1 LLRLKRRDRASS
13 VSTKAKDSSR
23 RMQCVST
30 LGRPMFL
37 PTTKDEMQ
45 KLGWQQ
51 CDVILVTGDAYIDSP
66 YVGAAVIGHV
76 LLDAGY
82 KVGIIAQPHM
92 IADSGLRIAESTKT
106 NAECGM
112 RIADPKRDGN
122 SEIRNPKSEIAG
134 QNNNSISRLGE
145 PRLFWGVTG
154 GCVDS
159 MVSNFTALKK
169 PRRSDDFTPGGQNTK
184 RPNRAVIAYS
194 NLIKQHFKNT
204 KPIVLGGIEASLR
217 RMAHYDYWQD
227 GVRKSILFD
236 AKADYLVY
244 GMGERAVVELAK
256 ALEDR
261 VKGVGRKAEGADEKS
276 GIRGPESGIKDESQI
291 QNPSAFAE
299 ASADKNSKIQNIKGL
314 CYISKDIPPGYI
326 ELPSYEETIRDK
338 AKFIEAFKLFY
349 NNNDPGT
356 AKGLAQK
363 QDMRYLIQNPPADNL
378 QSEELDKVY
387 ELPYEYEAHP
397 YYKKMGDIKAL
408 ETIKFSITSH
418 RGCFGECNF
427 CAITTHQGRVVT
439 SRSEESI
446 IREAERITKLRG
458 FKGYIY
464 DVGGP
469 TANMYGMGCVKI
481 KNGHCSG
488 KMCIFPEVCK
498 NLNNDHERQI
508 KLLMKISSLKGV
520 KKVFIGSGIR
530 HDMVIADKKHGDDY
544 LRQIVEHN
552 VSGQIKL
559 APEHSEGNVLK
570 HMRKPGMDSLK
581 EFKGRYYI
589 INKEKGSKQF
599 LTYYLIAAHPGCTE
613 QDMGKLKEFIRREL
627 KAHPEQVQIFTPT
640 PGTWSGVM
648 YYTETDPWTGEKVF
662 VEKTHKGKE
671 RQKEI
676 IKPQGRGHLPC
687 PNENEL

>member
-1 LLRLKRRDRASS
+1 
-13 VSTKAKDSSR
+13 
-23 RMQCVST
+23 
-30 LGRPMFL
+30 MFL
-37 PTTKDEMQ
+37 PTTRDEMQ

-66 YVGAAVIGHV
+66 YVGAAVVGHV
-76 LLDAGY
+76 LMDAGY
-82 KVGIIAQPHM
+82 KVGIIAQP
-92 IADSGLRIAESTKT
+92 
-106 NAECGM
+106 
-112 RIADPKRDGN
+112 
-122 SEIRNPKSEIAG
+122 
-134 QNNNSISRLGE
+134 SITSAQDITRLGE

-194 NLIKQHFKNT
+194 NLVKQHFKNT

-227 GVRKSILFD
+227 GVRKSVLFD

-244 GMGERAVVELAK
+244 GMGERAVVELARELDSK
-256 ALEDR
+256 LQISSNGKQGGLGIWNLES
-261 VKGVGRKAEGADEKS
+261 E
-276 GIRGPESGIKDESQI
+276 IR
-291 QNPSAFAE
+291 
-299 ASADKNSKIQNIKGL
+299 GL
-314 CYISKDIPPGYI
+314 CYISNEIPSGYI
-326 ELPSYEETIRDK
+326 ELPSYEQTIKDK
-338 AKFIEAFKLFY
+338 AKFIEAFRLFY
-349 NNNDPGT
+349 NNNDAGH

-363 QDMRYLIQNPPADNL
+363 QDTRYLIQNPPADYL
-378 QSEELDKVY
+378 TPKELDHVH

-446 IREAERITKLRG
+446 LREAETITKLHG

-469 TANMYGMGCVKI
+469 TANMFGMGCSKI
-481 KNGHCSG
+481 KGGHCG
-488 KMCIFPEVCK
+488 NKTCVYPEVCESLK
-498 NLNNDHERQI
+498 NEHKSQI
-508 KLLMKISSLKGV
+508 NLLKKISELKGV

-530 HDMVIADKKHGDDY
+530 HDLVAADKKHGDEY
-544 LRQIVEHN
+544 IEALVEHH

-559 APEHSEGNVLK
+559 APEHSEPGVLK
-570 HMRKPGMDSLK
+570 LMRKPGMDSLK
-581 EFKGRYYI
+581 EFKDKYYI
-589 INKEKGSKQF
+589 INKEKGLKQF

-613 QDMGKLKEFIRREL
+613 QDMSRLKEFIRREL
-627 KAHPEQVQIFTPT
+627 KAHPEQVQVFTPT

-648 YYTETDPWTGEKVF
+648 YWTETDPFTGEHVF

-676 IKPQGRGHLPC
+676 IKPSEERR
-687 PNENEL
+687 